1 MKKEESSEDLLQKLS
16 SFLKEGDQEVL
27 VSNAKSIYSKLSEL
41 SEPLEFKQI
50 EYPLN
55 MDTHIYMRKDK
66 TDIEIS
72 LSELNIL
79 VDKFIEI
86 KDSKKIQ
93 YKS

>member
-1 MKKEESSEDLLQKLS
+1 MTKEDSSLDLLDKLS
-16 SFLKEGDQEVL
+16 KYLKDGDEEVL
-27 VSNAKSIYSKLSEL
+27 VGNAKTIYSEIAEL

-72 LSELNIL
+72 LSELMIL

-86 KDSKKIQ
+86 KDSKRIQ